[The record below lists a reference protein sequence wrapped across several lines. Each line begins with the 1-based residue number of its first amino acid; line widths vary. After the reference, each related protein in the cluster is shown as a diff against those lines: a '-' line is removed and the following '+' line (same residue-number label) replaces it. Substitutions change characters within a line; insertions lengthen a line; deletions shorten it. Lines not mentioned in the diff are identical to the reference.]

1 MVALY
6 LLRKQTPPVFEL
18 RYPAINIEG
27 KHHDPPEPKPTIA
40 AVVYATMAIL
50 LSLIAVGDRVCEA
63 VGISVPSLLEQAQ
76 EKQMMSFFMVYYVG
90 NLIATNL
97 YNTGAFE
104 VTYNEKLVWSKLT
117 EGGLPTWPHL
127 LSQMKAAGAA

>member
-1 MVALY
+1 
-6 LLRKQTPPVFEL
+6 
-18 RYPAINIEG
+18 
-27 KHHDPPEPKPTIA
+27 
-40 AVVYATMAIL
+40 MAIL